1 MAAAVVPAPAGVRR
15 GRGGPG
21 KGASWRA
28 GSGDE
33 ILSLRRSGVSP
44 APAAPGPP
52 RRVRARGGG
61 GGDPAARWRPNA
73 GRGRGA

>member
-1 MAAAVVPAPAGVRR
+1 MAAAVVPAPTGARR

-21 KGASWRA
+21 EGAGRRA
-28 GSGDE
+28 GGGGGT
-33 ILSLRRSGVSP
+33 LSPRRGGVSP
-44 APAAPGPP
+44 APAAPGLP

-73 GRGRGA
+73 GWGRGA